1 MTCIRHIFL
10 KRAFMASMLLWASIV
25 VTPAMA
31 ASIQYSFTGNV
42 DNVHNQLSSTFNTT
56 QSMEGLMTVNTS
68 DTNGSGTFGN
78 FAIETFTVTIG
89 GYTATWGMGTS
100 GLVEIRN
107 GPGNAAGAD
116 RFNVT
121 VTAPSGGNV
130 NFLGPRIFDIQLRG
144 PNSIFSSDALPTT
157 SPSIASFTNRNLW
170 RLVFGPGNGHVVRG
184 DITSMTVVPLPAA
197 VILFGAGLVALVGLG
212 AGSWRQKK
220 NSFA

>member
-1 MTCIRHIFL
+1 MNHIRPVFL
-10 KRAFMASMLLWASIV
+10 KLAFMASMLLWASIV

-42 DNVHNQLSSTFNTT
+42 GNVHNQLSSTFNTT

-107 GPGNAAGAD
+107 GPSGKD
-116 RFNVT
+116 EFNVA
-121 VTAPSGGNV
+121 VNAPNGLNV
-130 NFLGPRIFDIQLRG
+130 NSLVPGIFEIQLRG
-144 PNSIFSSDALPTT
+144 PNSIFSSDALPTI
-157 SPSIASFTNRNLW
+157 SPSIASFTDKNLW
-170 RLVFGPGNGHVVRG
+170 RLVFRPGNGKDVSGV
-184 DITSMTVVPLPAA
+184 ITSMTVVPLPAA